1 MLSLTY
7 AVVLISSFF
16 AGQHWESAR
25 TGIDHAIQN
34 TQQWLLHSGHHHHR
48 NHQQKHPDWLLET
61 TAFTPNHFQTAPYV
75 ANGYF
80 GQTLP
85 SEGVGYWIERDANGE
100 YVHNSVYHL
109 LI

>member
-7 AVVLISSFF
+7 AAVLITSFF
-16 AGQHWESAR
+16 AGQSWESAR
-25 TGIDHAIQN
+25 NGIDHAIQR
-34 TQQWLLHSGHHHHR
+34 TQQWLLHDGHHHHGDKQ
-48 NHQQKHPDWLLET
+48 HHPDWLLET
-61 TAFTPNHFQTAPYV
+61 TRFMPNHFQTAPYV

-100 YVHNSVYHL
+100 YVQNSA
-109 LI
+109 